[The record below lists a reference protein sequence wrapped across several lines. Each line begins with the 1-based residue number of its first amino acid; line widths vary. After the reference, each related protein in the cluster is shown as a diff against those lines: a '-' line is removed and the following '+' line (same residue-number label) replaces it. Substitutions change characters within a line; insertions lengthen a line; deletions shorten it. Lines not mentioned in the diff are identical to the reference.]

1 MATLFDCF
9 APVFA
14 SGLRVAEEP
23 PARGAAELR
32 RELIGLISEARRCA
46 EAEGKPAADIDRA
59 AFAVVGWLDELIAR
73 QADSLTGWTPLQVE
87 LFHTNNAGNEFFV
100 YLRELRPDQ
109 AEVCEVYYVAL
120 CLGFV
125 GEHMFDAG
133 EGGELDR
140 IRRQIEDRLPVP
152 PRLPGKLVETPIT
165 PQPYEA
171 PLPSGLRLP
180 RHWERPLLAS
190 AVALAVLVPLGL
202 VAYFWWQAPQPTP
215 SAPPVAPTPTPSA
228 PPPRDLQAE
237 LARVGDGLE
246 CADLD
251 VTTGPDGG
259 VRIAGFVASEEDL
272 STLRGRLDAI
282 EDLGE
287 VDLNDVAVEPWPFC
301 EVLQITAPLRERN
314 QREQIGLDLGSQ
326 PVLYEGEDLVVE
338 IGTPRYPAYL
348 YLDYVQ
354 QDGMVGHVAHAAA
367 DEPPDQPDDSF
378 PYDTGFE
385 IEAPFGREM
394 MVLIASPEPLFSTLR
409 PDSFERAEAYLP
421 ALRQR
426 IQEALAAGPDL
437 PMAAG
442 YVFIR
447 TEPGQRPP

>member
-14 SGLRVAEEP
+14 SGLQLGEEP
-23 PARGAAELR
+23 SARSTPEVR
-32 RELIGLISEARRCA
+32 RELLALIGEARRRA
-46 EAEGKPAADIDRA
+46 EAEAKPAADIDRA

-73 QADSLTGWTPLQVE
+73 HADGLTGWAPLQVE
-87 LFHTNNAGNEFFV
+87 LFHTNNAGNEFFA
-100 YLRELRPDQ
+100 YLRELGPHQ

-125 GEHMFDAG
+125 GEYMFDAG

-140 IRRQIEDRLPVP
+140 IKSQIEARLPVP
-152 PRLPGKLVETPIT
+152 PRLPGKLTETPIT

-180 RHWERPLLAS
+180 THWERPLLAS

-202 VAYFWWQAPQPTP
+202 VAYTWWRAPQPVT
-215 SAPPVAPTPTPSA
+215 APPTTAPVPLPV
-228 PPPRDLQAE
+228 PQPRDLQAE
-237 LARVGDGLE
+237 VAQAVEGFD
-246 CADLD
+246 CAQLD
-251 VTTGPDGG
+251 ATIGPDNGIR
-259 VRIAGFVASEEDL
+259 VAGFVATDEDL
-272 STLRGRLDAI
+272 TTLRGRVAAI
-282 EDLGE
+282 QDIGTVSLS
-287 VDLNDVAVEPWPFC
+287 DVAVQPRPFC
-301 EVLQITAPLRERN
+301 EVLLITAPLRERN
-314 QREQIGLDLGSQ
+314 RREQIGLDLQSE

-354 QDGMVGHVAHAAA
+354 QDGMIGHVAHAPA
-367 DEPPDQPDDSF
+367 DEAPDQPDDRF

-394 MVLIASPEPLFSTLR
+394 MVLIASPEPLFPTL
-409 PDSFERAEAYLP
+409 PASSFEQADDYLP
-421 ALRQR
+421 VLRRR
-426 IQEALAAGPDL
+426 IEETLATRPDL
-437 PMAAG
+437 PMAAS

-447 TEPGQRPP
+447 TEPGRRPP

>member
-14 SGLRVAEEP
+14 SGLRLGEEP
-23 PARGAAELR
+23 SARGTAELR
-32 RELIGLISEARRCA
+32 RELLGLINEARRRA
-46 EAEGKPAADIDRA
+46 GAEGKPAADIDRV
-59 AFAVVGWLDELIAR
+59 AFAVVAWLDELIAR
-73 QADSLTGWTPLQVE
+73 HPESLSGWSPLQVE

-125 GEHMFDAG
+125 GEYMFDAG
-133 EGGELDR
+133 EGGELDK

-152 PRLPGKLVETPIT
+152 PRLPAKLTETPIT

-180 RHWERPLLAS
+180 WHWERPLLAS
-190 AVALAVLVPLGL
+190 AVALAVLLPFGVI
-202 VAYFWWQAPQPTP
+202 AYFWWQAPQPTP
-215 SAPPVAPTPTPSA
+215 SPPLEPTPAPPA

-237 LARVGDGLE
+237 LAQVGDGFD
-246 CADLD
+246 CADLNIS
-251 VTTGPDGG
+251 TGPDQG
-259 VRIAGFVASEEDL
+259 VRIAGFVATEEDL
-272 STLRGRLDAI
+272 STLRDRLAALDG
-282 EDLGE
+282 LGE
-287 VDLNDVAVEPWPFC
+287 ISLNEVAVEPWPFC
-301 EVLQITAPLRERN
+301 EVLLITAPLRERN
-314 QREQIGLDLGSQ
+314 QREQIGLDLRSE

-394 MVLIASPEPLFSTLR
+394 MVLIASPEPLFTTLR
-409 PDSFERAEAYLP
+409 ANSFERVEEYLP

-426 IQEALAAGPDL
+426 IEEALATRADL
-437 PMAAG
+437 PMAAS

-447 TEPGQRPP
+447 TEPGVRPP

>member
-14 SGLRVAEEP
+14 SGLRLGEEP
-23 PARGAAELR
+23 AARGTAELR
-32 RELIGLISEARRCA
+32 RELQGLISDARRRA

-59 AFAVVGWLDELIAR
+59 AFAVVAWLDELIAR
-73 QADSLTGWTPLQVE
+73 HSDSLSGWAPLQVE
-87 LFHTNNAGNEFFV
+87 LFHTNNAGNEFFEH
-100 YLRELRPDQ
+100 LRALRPDQ
-109 AEVCEVYYVAL
+109 AEVSEVYYVAL

-125 GEHMFDAG
+125 GEYMFDAG

-140 IRRQIEDRLPVP
+140 IKRQIVDRLPVP
-152 PRLPGKLVETPIT
+152 PRLPGKLAEAPIT

-180 RHWERPLLAS
+180 RHWEKPLLAT

-202 VAYFWWQAPQPTP
+202 LGYFWWQAPVSPPQPEP
-215 SAPPVAPTPTPSA
+215 SPGPPVA
-228 PPPRDLQAE
+228 PPRDLQAE
-237 LARVGDGLE
+237 LAGVDDGLE

-251 VTTGPDGG
+251 VAPGPDNA
-259 VRIAGFVASEEDL
+259 VRIAGFVASEDDL

-282 EDLGE
+282 ADLGE
-287 VDLNDVAVEPWPFC
+287 VSLNEVTVEPWPFC

-314 QREQIGLDLGSQ
+314 RREQIGLDLRSQ
-326 PVLYEGEDLVVE
+326 PVLYEGEDLIVE

-367 DEPPDQPDDSF
+367 DEPPDDPDDAF

-394 MVLIASPEPLFSTLR
+394 MVLIASPEPLFTTLR
-409 PDSFERAEAYLP
+409 ANSFERAEDYLP

-426 IQEALAAGPDL
+426 IEETLATGADL
-437 PMAAG
+437 PISASHI
-442 YVFIR
+442 FIR
-447 TEPGQRPP
+447 TEAGQRPP